1 MTKTRILLADD
12 HAVLRDGLKLLIN
25 RQPDME
31 VVGEAGDGEEALKK
45 VRQLNPDVV
54 LMDLSMPN
62 VNGVEAMEALR
73 RSHPHVKVLVLTV
86 HEGDVYLQPAL
97 KAGARGYIVKR
108 AAAEEVVNAVRVVMS
123 GGVYIHPSVA
133 DQVVKGYVNPQ
144 PSAEEDIPLSGRE
157 LQVLTLLA
165 QGYSNKE
172 IAEKLF
178 LAVRTVETYKQRTME
193 KLGLESRAELVRY
206 ALQKGLLADL

>member
-1 MTKTRILLADD
+1 MSKTRILLVDD

-31 VVGEAGDGEEALKK
+31 VVGEAGDGEEALRK

-54 LMDLSMPN
+54 LTDLSMPN
-62 VNGVEAMEALR
+62 VNGVEATEALK

-86 HEGDVYLQPAL
+86 HEGDIYLQPAL
-97 KAGARGYIVKR
+97 KAGARGYIIKR

-133 DQVVKGYVNPQ
+133 DQIVKGYVNPQ

-157 LQVLTLLA
+157 LQVLILLA

-178 LAVRTVETYKQRTME
+178 LAVRTVETYKQRLMG

-206 ALQKGLLADL
+206 ALQKGLLSDV